1 MGRIIVIG
9 MGLMG
14 PTIAKDCTTDPKIL
28 KVVGCDIDEG
38 KLEAAKS
45 LIRSKKFSTL
55 KLDVNDS
62 KALVNALRGFD
73 VVVNASASKFSV
85 AIVEAAIKSKVNFVD
100 LSAGTFPMD
109 GELYKRV
116 EDAQITA
123 VPGCGVD
130 PGLIDILSGQGMNY
144 MDQVEEVHFACGGLP
159 KNPEPPLDYKIVF
172 GGTKMPIR
180 PGKVPVISDGKV
192 VDVERYDDLEPI
204 YIDGYEDMEAFY
216 DGFPSSLLKLCVER
230 GVKSFKCKTIRYN
243 GFVDKLKFLLDLG
256 VIGNTPIVYQGKEIV
271 PVDFFH
277 ELIYPIV
284 KFDEIAGD
292 RDITVLLVRVI
303 GTSGD
308 VDIEVT
314 YEMVDEY
321 DEKKKITSMAKTTG
335 YTGAIIARMVARGD
349 VKEKGV
355 QWPVRIIRGVLFEEL
370 LSSLRKRGVVINE
383 TITKSR
389 DV

>member
-204 YIDGYEDMEAFY
+204 YRDGYEDMEAFY

>member
-1 MGRIIVIG
+1 MGKIIIIG

-14 PTIAKDCTTDPKIL
+14 PTIAKDCTLDPKIL
-28 KVVGCDIDEG
+28 QVVGCDIDDS
-38 KLEAAKS
+38 KLEAVRSYIK
-45 LIRSKKFSTL
+45 SKKFSTMN
-55 KLDVNDS
+55 LDVTDS
-62 KALVNALRGFD
+62 KALVNALKGFD

-85 AIVEAAIKSKVNFVD
+85 SIVEAAIKAKINFVD
-100 LSAGTFPMD
+100 LSAGTFPME
-109 GELYKRV
+109 GELYNRAI
-116 EDAQITA
+116 EAQITV

-130 PGLIDILSGQGMNY
+130 PGLIDILSGQGMDY
-144 MDQVEEVHFACGGLP
+144 MDNVEEVHFACGGLP

-172 GGTKMPIR
+172 GGTRMPIR
-180 PGKVPVISDGKV
+180 PGKVPVINDGKV
-192 VDVERYDDLEPI
+192 VDADRYDDLESI

-216 DGFPSSLLKLCVER
+216 DGFPSSLLKLCIER
-230 GVKSFKCKTIRYN
+230 GVKTFKCKTIRYN
-243 GFVDKLKFLLDLG
+243 GFVDKIKFLLDLG
-256 VIGNTPIVYQGKEIV
+256 VIENKPIVFNGKEIV

-284 KFDEIAGD
+284 KFDEGAGD
-292 RDITVLLVRVI
+292 RDVTVLLVRVV
-303 GTSGD
+303 GTSGN

-335 YTGAIIARMVARGD
+335 YTGSIIARMVARGD
-349 VKEKGV
+349 IKEKGV
-355 QWPVRIIRGVLFEEL
+355 QWPVRIIRGALFEEL
-370 LSSLRKRGVVINE
+370 LGSLRKRGVVINE

>member
-204 YIDGYEDMEAFY
+204 YIDGYDDMEAFY

>member
-123 VPGCGVD
+123 GPGCGVD

-159 KNPEPPLDYKIVF
+159 KNPEPPIDYKIVF

-204 YIDGYEDMEAFY
+204 YIDGYDDMEAFY

>member
-1 MGRIIVIG
+1 
-9 MGLMG
+9 
-14 PTIAKDCTTDPKIL
+14 
-28 KVVGCDIDEG
+28 
-38 KLEAAKS
+38 
-45 LIRSKKFSTL
+45 
-55 KLDVNDS
+55 
-62 KALVNALRGFD
+62 
-73 VVVNASASKFSV
+73 
-85 AIVEAAIKSKVNFVD
+85 
-100 LSAGTFPMD
+100 
-109 GELYKRV
+109 
-116 EDAQITA
+116 
-123 VPGCGVD
+123 
-130 PGLIDILSGQGMNY
+130 
-144 MDQVEEVHFACGGLP
+144 
-159 KNPEPPLDYKIVF
+159 
-172 GGTKMPIR
+172 
-180 PGKVPVISDGKV
+180 
-192 VDVERYDDLEPI
+192 
-204 YIDGYEDMEAFY
+204 MEAFY